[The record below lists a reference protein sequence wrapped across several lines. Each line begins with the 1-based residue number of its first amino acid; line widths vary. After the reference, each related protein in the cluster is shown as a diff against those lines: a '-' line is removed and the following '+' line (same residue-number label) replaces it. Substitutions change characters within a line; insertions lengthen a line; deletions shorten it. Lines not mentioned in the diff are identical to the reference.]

1 MPNYV
6 YNQLTILGNN
16 IEAFYNAN
24 KPKSSEHMNEREL
37 SFDMLVPEP
46 EKCDWYKWRCEN
58 WGCKWDASE
67 VSYTM
72 YNNKKC
78 EYTFSTPWNYPLP
91 WLKTV
96 SKKYPE
102 LIFNIKY
109 EDEGFSFFGTSIIKN
124 GLERQVEVY
133 DYEDIITYLT
143 VSCDC
148 NMDNLLAIARK
159 YNYTNSGPCEEY
171 DEFLNELDEYIESK
185 DFKYGFSSS
194 LFEAFIIDMLED
206 KKTDENTES
215 E

>member
-24 KPKSSEHMNEREL
+24 KPKLCEHKNQREL
-37 SFDMLVPEP
+37 SFNMLVPEP
-46 EKCDWYKWRCEN
+46 EDCKWYKWRCEN
-58 WGCKWDASE
+58 WGCKWDASDA
-67 VSYTM
+67 SYNM
-72 YNNKKC
+72 INNKKC
-78 EYTFSTPWNYPLP
+78 EYTFSTPWSYPLA

-124 GLERQVEVY
+124 GIERQVEAY
-133 DYEDIITYLT
+133 DYEDIVTYLT

-148 NMDNLLAIARK
+148 NMDDLLTIAKK
-159 YNYTNSGPCEEY
+159 YNYTDSGPCEEY
-171 DEFLNELDEYIESK
+171 DELDKYIESK

-194 LFEAFIIDMLED
+194 LFEGIIINLLEN
-206 KKTDENTES
+206 KESNEENTES
-215 E
+215 DK